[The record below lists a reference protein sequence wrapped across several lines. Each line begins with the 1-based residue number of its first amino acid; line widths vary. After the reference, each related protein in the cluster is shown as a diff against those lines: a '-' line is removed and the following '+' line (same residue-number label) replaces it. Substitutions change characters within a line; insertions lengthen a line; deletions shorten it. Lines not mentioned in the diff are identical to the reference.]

1 LRLFSFPASWHSV
14 RANRE
19 RENIMRNFE
28 APGRSPVLSTEGMVA
43 TSHPLAALAG
53 LDMLK
58 QGGTAM
64 DAALTSAT
72 LLGLCEPPMTGLCG
86 DLFALVQRGPD
97 APVEAYNGSGRAP
110 AGADA
115 AALRAAGHA
124 TIPLDSPD
132 AVTLP
137 GAVAAICDLSDSH
150 GTLGLD
156 TILQP
161 AIAYSEAGIPVAPR
175 VAFDWASAAGRLQGS
190 ARQHYL
196 KDGAPY
202 AAGDRFALPGQ
213 AAALR
218 EIASKGAAGFY
229 EGPVAEDII
238 GTLQA
243 MGGRHSLEEFAQV
256 YGEVTT
262 PIEGAVLGRRLFEHP
277 PNGQGAAAILLLN
290 ILAEFDLASMDPH
303 SVERLHL
310 EAEASKLAY
319 DARNRYI
326 GEPATADATA
336 RMLDPALARALAAQ
350 IDPDRALPA
359 SGPLAEAVHKD
370 TVYVTAVDRDGM
382 AVSLIYSIFHSFGS
396 GYATNTYGLLLHN
409 RGAGFTLEEGH
420 PNMLAPGKRPMHT
433 IIPGL
438 LTDPDGTRMPFGVMG
453 GQYQACGH
461 ARFLTNMHVYGMDP
475 QSAID
480 APRSFVENG
489 ELRLESRYGADIAAA
504 LAEKGHH
511 VVRPDTPIGG
521 AQAIRIHPSGVL
533 EGASDPRKD
542 GCAIGY

>member
-1 LRLFSFPASWHSV
+1 MI
-14 RANRE
+14 E
-19 RENIMRNFE
+19 REDKMRDLQ
-28 APGRSPVLSTEGMVA
+28 APGRSPVFATEGMVA
-43 TSHPLAALAG
+43 TSHPVAAQAG
-53 LDMLK
+53 VDMLK
-58 QGGTAM
+58 RGGSAM
-64 DAALTSAT
+64 DAALSAAT
-72 LLGLCEPPMTGLCG
+72 LLGLCEPAMTGLGG

-97 APVEAYNGSGRAP
+97 APVEAYNGSGRAH
-110 AGADA
+110 AGADP
-115 AALRAAGHA
+115 AALRAAGHK
-124 TIPLDSPD
+124 TIPLDSPE

-175 VAFDWASAAGRLQGS
+175 VAYDWQHNSDALRGAAR
-190 ARQHYL
+190 RHFL

-202 AAGDRFALPGQ
+202 RTGDIFALPGQ

-218 EIASKGAAGFY
+218 EIAAKGAAGFY
-229 EGPVAEDII
+229 EGPVAEDIVA
-238 GTLQA
+238 TLRSL
-243 MGGRHSLEEFAQV
+243 GGAHGLEELAQV

-262 PIEGAVLGRRLFEHP
+262 PIEGAVLGQRLFEHP
-277 PNGQGAAAILLLN
+277 PNGQGATAILLLN
-290 ILAEFDLASMDPH
+290 ILAEFDLAGMEPH

-319 DARNRYI
+319 DARNRFI
-326 GEPATADATA
+326 AEPATLDATA
-336 RMLDPALARALAAQ
+336 RMCDPALAKKLAAL
-350 IDPDRALPA
+350 IDPETALPA
-359 SGPLAEAVHKD
+359 SGPLAEAVHRD

-382 AVSLIYSIFHSFGS
+382 AVSLIYSIFKSFGS
-396 GYATNTYGLLLHN
+396 GHASEKYGILLHN
-409 RGAGFTLEEGH
+409 RGAGFTLQEGH
-420 PNMLAPGKRPMHT
+420 PNELGPGKRPMHT

-438 LTDPDGTRMPFGVMG
+438 LAGPDGTRMPFGVMG

-461 ARFLTNMHVYGMDP
+461 ARFLTNVHVYGMDP

-480 APRSFVENG
+480 APRSFVEDG
-489 ELRLESRYGADIAAA
+489 RLRLETGYGDDIAAA
-504 LAEKGHH
+504 LAAKGH
-511 VVRPDTPIGG
+511 VIERPVEPIGG